1 MTRHDMEKLYYCI
14 SVYLRTR
21 GLKGSEC
28 RREEND
34 DDLSL
39 CAFWEGLLQQKKQVR
54 GFVVV
59 VGVVAT
65 QKVVVVVRDDVK
77 RGPKCS

>member
-34 DDLSL
+34 NDGLSL
-39 CAFWEGLLQQKKQVR
+39 CAFWEGHLLQKKVVR
-54 GFVVV
+54 GFVAKRRIVV
-59 VGVVAT
+59 I
-65 QKVVVVVRDDVK
+65 VRGGVK
-77 RGPKCS
+77 RGPKYS